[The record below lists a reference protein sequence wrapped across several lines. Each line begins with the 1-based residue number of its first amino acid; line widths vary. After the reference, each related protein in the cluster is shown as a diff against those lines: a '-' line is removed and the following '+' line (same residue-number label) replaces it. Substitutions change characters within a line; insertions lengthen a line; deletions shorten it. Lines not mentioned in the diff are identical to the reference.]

1 MKGVSSLDLTAE
13 GITVNRV
20 IPSALLS
27 LGILEILLFLL
38 PGEGLNFAFRGQ
50 ALAEGQSEN
59 FLSNECEEVKAS
71 PGSSPQ
77 PELLKSCTQPSCP
90 EFFF

>member
-13 GITVNRV
+13 GITVSRV

-27 LGILEILLFLL
+27 LGVLETLLFLL

-50 ALAEGQSEN
+50 ALVEGQRTFCLMN
-59 FLSNECEEVKAS
+59 VKR
-71 PGSSPQ
+71 
-77 PELLKSCTQPSCP
+77 
-90 EFFF
+90 